1 MKVCD
6 DTEQNASAASV
17 GCRNTCNGSYQAAV
31 GLCAEVTD
39 REKRQGCMD
48 KANQDF
54 GDCLKGCQ
62 DSLDNAHKDALQCR
76 NTCVDQLQQC
86 TSRP

>member
-1 MKVCD
+1 MGAQGELPSCCG
-6 DTEQNASAASV
+6 SV
-17 GCRNTCNGSYQAAV
+17 G
-31 GLCAEVTD
+31 EMTD

-62 DSLDNAHKDALQCR
+62 DSLDNTREDALQCR
-76 NTCVDQLQQC
+76 NTCIDQLQQC
-86 TSRP
+86 TTKR